1 MNWTLAA
8 GRGYT
13 REQMIK
19 VTIFYPSREGGTFDF
34 DYYLKRHMPMS
45 IERHG
50 AALRGVTVER
60 GLSGVAP
67 GSSPAHV
74 AICHLFFDSMEA
86 FLQAF
91 LPHADVLQGDI
102 PNYTN
107 IEPVIQFSE
116 VELQR

>member
-1 MNWTLAA
+1 
-8 GRGYT
+8 
-13 REQMIK
+13 MIK
-19 VTIFYPSREGGTFDF
+19 VTILYPNKKGGRFDF

-50 AALRGVTVER
+50 SALRGVTVER
-60 GLSGVAP
+60 GLSGTIP
-67 GSSPAHV
+67 NSQPTYV
-74 AICHLFFDSMEA
+74 AICHLFFDSVDA

-91 LPHADVLQGDI
+91 MPHAEVLQGDI

-116 VELQR
+116 VEIHRSL